1 VQTLRKHE
9 RANNVD
15 FKEIYGK
22 DHSDSFLLLETG
34 RADAFVMDDNILA
47 GLIAS
52 AKNPAEYKIVGEVL
66 SVEPI
71 AIMIRKDDPTM
82 KKLADDTISGMMK
95 SGALEKLY
103 TKWFLAP
110 IPPKNTSV
118 NLPMGATLKTLFAT
132 PNDKPMEDYA
142 KK

>member
-1 VQTLRKHE
+1 
-9 RANNVD
+9 
-15 FKEIYGK
+15 
-22 DHSDSFLLLETG
+22 
-34 RADAFVMDDNILA
+34 M
-47 GLIAS
+47 
-52 AKNPAEYKIVGEVL
+52 L

-71 AIMIRKDDPTM
+71 AIMIRKDDPSM
-82 KKLADDTISGMMK
+82 KKLADDTIVGMMK

-103 TKWFLAP
+103 AKWFIAA

-118 NLPMGATLKTLFAT
+118 NLPIGATLKTLFTA